1 MQARPLFWPLAALIL
16 TACASTPD
24 AYDKPAETIKAE
36 MASAV
41 QAAIPP
47 QKADDGLSLYPPL
60 KLDLPMAASR
70 ALEPRFDLVV
80 NQAPARQVLLGI
92 VAETRYSMLL
102 PNDLEGQITVNLKN
116 VTVPEALAALKQ
128 LYGYEYRIEGSRIYV
143 EAQKL
148 QTRVL
153 KINYLNATR
162 RGSSDIRVTS
172 GSISDSSSTTNSSGT
187 TSSGTNQTSLVTSK
201 VSTTVQ
207 SDFWAELAQSLKM
220 ILGDGEGRNV
230 VISPQSGVIVVRAM
244 PAELAQIEA
253 FLQAS
258 QLSLERQVMIEAKIM
273 EVTLSNDFQAGINW
287 AAFGGSKISAGQLG
301 TNTTIGK
308 TGSITT
314 PTISGTAG
322 ASISNTASTN
332 LFGMVLRAGNFA
344 AVLNLLEEQGKVH
357 VLSSP
362 RIATLNNQKAVLKVG
377 SDDFFVTGIDTTT
390 TTSSSGTTTTPKIT
404 LQPFFSGISLDVTPQ
419 INDSEQITLHVHP
432 MISEVTTSTQLI
444 ELGDSTYSLPTA
456 SSQISEMD
464 SIVKALDGQ
473 MIALGGLIRQ
483 RAVTT
488 DSQVPWL
495 GGIPLIGNL
504 FKQKSQEMQ
513 KRELVI
519 LLKPTIVQNSSSED
533 VIQAEARIKKLL
545 NTDNARLFGGEQKDS
560 QR

>member
-1 MQARPLFWPLAALIL
+1 MQAHSLLWPLAALIL

-24 AYDKPAETIKAE
+24 AFEKPAQLIQAE

-41 QAAIPP
+41 QAARPSP
-47 QKADDGLSLYPPL
+47 KVDEGLSLYPPL

-80 NQAPARQVLLGI
+80 NNAPARQVLLGI

-102 PNDLEGQITVNLKN
+102 PGDLDGLITVNLKN
-116 VTVPEALAALKQ
+116 VTVPEALSALKQ
-128 LYGYEYRIEGSRIYV
+128 LYGYEYRIEGSQIFV
-143 EAQKL
+143 QAQKL

-153 KINYLNATR
+153 KINYLNASR
-162 RGSSDIRVTS
+162 KGSSDIRVTS
-172 GSISDSSSTTNSSGT
+172 GSISDSTSTTSNSGT
-187 TSSGTNQTSLVTSK
+187 TSGSNQTSLVTSK

-253 FLQAS
+253 FLHAS
-258 QLSLERQVMIEAKIM
+258 QLALERQVIIEAKIM

-287 AAFGGSKISAGQLG
+287 AAFSGSRISAGQLA

-322 ASISNTASTN
+322 ASIGNAASTSM
-332 LFGMVLRAGNFA
+332 FGMVLRAGNFA

-390 TTSSSGTTTTPKIT
+390 TSTSAGTTTTPKIT

-419 INDSEQITLHVHP
+419 INETDQITLHVHP

-488 DSQVPWL
+488 DAQVPWL
-495 GGIPLIGNL
+495 GGLPLIGNL

-519 LLKPTIVQNSSSED
+519 LLKPTIVQNSWGED

-545 NTDNARLFGGEQKDS
+545 NTDNARLFGGEEKDK
-560 QR
+560 QP